1 MNAPTTT
8 EVRERLETAGLVVA
22 RASGD
27 EREAVTM
34 AVGGGCLALKTYALP
49 IAEHRDAL
57 AAALGVVVE
66 RIGRA
71 VERLGL
77 GDAADCS
84 VDDPDLGYLT
94 AIEDL
99 HNAAANAR
107 LSRAALAA
115 ALTKIDA
122 LARATAKGWQAYRD
136 DPSLLVPHEEFINAL
151 TTLLNATAEGWDV
164 VEEGEGD
171 G

>member
-1 MNAPTTT
+1 M
-8 EVRERLETAGLVVA
+8 
-22 RASGD
+22 
-27 EREAVTM
+27 
-34 AVGGGCLALKTYALP
+34 ALKTYALP

-99 HNAAANAR
+99 HNATASAR
-107 LSRAALAA
+107 LSRDALAA
-115 ALTKIDA
+115 EVAQLE
-122 LARATAKGWQAYRD
+122 ARLECGASPYGVHRCVHCDSEVT
-136 DPSLLVPHEEFINAL
+136 
-151 TTLLNATAEGWDV
+151 
-164 VEEGEGD
+164 
-171 G
+171 